1 MVDLSLEHKLTVDF
15 REKNNSL
22 WSSLDVRH
30 KTDPSLCLL
39 SALNQVAHLVQEE
52 VPDAR
57 CLDPGD
63 VGRSAGEN
71 AGFVL
76 HSAADGAEAHH
87 AVHLPTVLPQ
97 LAQQRTTRVT
107 LKQGYGC

>member
-1 MVDLSLEHKLTVDF
+1 M
-15 REKNNSL
+15 
-22 WSSLDVRH
+22 
-30 KTDPSLCLL
+30 L
-39 SALNQVAHLVQEE
+39 SALSQVSRLVQEE

-63 VGRSAGEN
+63 VGGGAGEH

-87 AVHLPTVLPQ
+87 AVHFPAVLPQ

-107 LKQGYGC
+107 LGEERGERSRKVFMTRCF